1 MLIETLVGYLHTE
14 SGKLYSSFK
23 NNDYKI
29 ANNDRVSKDLYIKAI
44 LASDMIQSETS
55 QKAIFMISKL
65 LLKQE
70 SKNLTYD
77 DLNMLK
83 NIAEKEANQ
92 S

>member
-1 MLIETLVGYLHTE
+1 
-14 SGKLYSSFK
+14 
-23 NNDYKI
+23 
-29 ANNDRVSKDLYIKAI
+29 
-44 LASDMIQSETS
+44 MIQSETS

-65 LLKQE
+65 LMKQE